1 MGKHINLPA
10 TPPLGE
16 ERRLQH
22 PADDR
27 GPLLNKLGRN
37 SRGANTADPEIE
49 HRQAT
54 LPPYIPVAT
63 GSAPD
68 CQLEDYERGT
78 SGRG

>member
-10 TPPLGE
+10 TPPLSE

-22 PADDR
+22 PADNR

-49 HRQAT
+49 HRQAS
-54 LPPYIPVAT
+54 LPPYIEVAT
-63 GSAPD
+63 GSKHPVSLSD
-68 CQLEDYERGT
+68 GERGT

>member
-10 TPPLGE
+10 TPPTGE

-22 PADDR
+22 PADVR
-27 GPLLNKLGRN
+27 GPLLNRLGRQ

-49 HRQAT
+49 HRQAS
-54 LPPYIPVAT
+54 LPPYIAPT
-63 GSAPD
+63 SAQALD
-68 CQLEDYERGT
+68 LSARERGT